1 MTNVSN
7 HDHQSL
13 TSLGNVTTWFRVE
26 QPLFTCSK
34 HTSHTIQQNKRHL
47 TSCSWLFIIL
57 LEVTRHSGH
66 LWKKH
71 INTTQQLEKHSPF
84 NNNNNFYQYIT
95 HMTFSFLSF
104 VFQNK
109 ANNFINLKKPSDSPD
124 LLFLSHL
131 QNILFWVS
139 RVKRGNQHLLNC
151 TFNPPW
157 LICPTPSS
165 KIPLVIIIGQ
175 FCDQYLDRLITEDQA
190 NKDSNICS

>member
-95 HMTFSFLSF
+95 HMTFSFLSL

-109 ANNFINLKKPSDSPD
+109 ANNLINLKKTSDSPD

-131 QNILFWVS
+131 QNIADCFEFLGWKGETSIFWIALS
-139 RVKRGNQHLLNC
+139 TLRDSSA
-151 TFNPPW
+151 PP
-157 LICPTPSS
+157 L
-165 KIPLVIIIGQ
+165 PLKS
-175 FCDQYLDRLITEDQA
+175 L
-190 NKDSNICS
+190 